1 MVGKPTE
8 TDKDVLRRIA
18 AEPTFAKI
26 REAMIRENAK
36 RREVDLSDLTQQSY
50 GAGAPTRSLSTMR
63 ATDPSCPAPYGATP
77 AEGGTS
83 PATRQQG
90 ARPLNQIASEIAL
103 DWPRPGF
110 AAVPYLRALATLAS
124 INDHYGA
131 DSARMVV
138 AYFLSNATQWRGP
151 TARRIKAELREMLK

>member
-36 RREVDLSDLTQQSY
+36 RREVDLSQQSH
-50 GAGAPTRSLSTMR
+50 GAGAPTR
-63 ATDPSCPAPYGATP
+63 A

-110 AAVPYLRALATLAS
+110 AAVPYLRALATLRS
-124 INDHYGA
+124 MDDRYGA
-131 DSARMVV
+131 DSARTVV

-151 TARRIKAELREMLK
+151 VARRIKAELREMLK